1 MTTTMT
7 HPTLRAAYYVDW
19 ADITTALALTE
30 NEIEEANI
38 AIEQHYTWGDSGLTL
53 VSVEVIASILHR
65 TLWLPL
71 CNVTEQEFAQ
81 MMATYNAMT
90 EDAAYINLE
99 N

>member
-38 AIEQHYTWGDSGLTL
+38 AIGQHYTWGDSGLTL
-53 VSVEVIASILHR
+53 VSVEVIAGILHR
-65 TLWLPL
+65 TLWLPP

-90 EDAAYINLE
+90 KDAAYINLE

>member
-1 MTTTMT
+1 MTTTST

-30 NEIEEANI
+30 DEIEKANI
-38 AIEQHYTWGDSGLTL
+38 AIGQHYTWGDAGLTL
-53 VSVEVIASILHR
+53 VSVEVVANFLHR

-71 CNVTEQEFAQ
+71 CNVTEQEFGQ
-81 MMATYNAMT
+81 MMATYNAIT
-90 EDAAYINLE
+90 EGAAYINLE